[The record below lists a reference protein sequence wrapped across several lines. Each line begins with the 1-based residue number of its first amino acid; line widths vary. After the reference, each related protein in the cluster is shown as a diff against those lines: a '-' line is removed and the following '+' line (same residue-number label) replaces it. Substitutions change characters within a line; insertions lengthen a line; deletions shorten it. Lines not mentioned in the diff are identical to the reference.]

1 MNIHTIVLAAGEGS
15 RMNSN
20 RAKSL
25 QQIGGTSMLEK
36 ICNTAG
42 KISQNITLVV
52 GYDKESIISEAK
64 KLTHLNITT
73 SLQPKPIGTGNAV
86 KCGLDKVLDNS
97 KVLVLYGDVPLIKED
112 TLNNLIKASSSGAA
126 ILTTVLD
133 NPFGYGRVKTNEDGH
148 ALSIVE
154 EKDATD
160 SEREIK
166 QVFTGVLCVNK
177 DLLTEGLSEIKNE
190 NAANEFYLTD
200 LVSIMNLKG
209 IKINTCDASNEEVQG
224 ANNKKELE
232 KLETIYRTMK
242 AEELF
247 ELGITVTDASRLDV
261 RGSVKAGKDCTI
273 DVNVILEGEVILG
286 NDVYIGPNTILK
298 DVYIGD
304 GSRIE
309 AFSHLVSA
317 KVGKECVIGPYAR
330 LREGSDIQ
338 NLAKVG
344 NFVETKNT
352 TLGEGSKANHFTY
365 LGDTTVGTKTNI
377 GAGTITCNYDG
388 TNKHKTIVGD
398 NSFIGSNSSLVAPVE
413 IGNNSTIAAGS
424 TITKNVPENALG
436 VGRSKQLNKDNWSKK
451 KD

>member
-1 MNIHTIVLAAGEGS
+1 MKIHTIVLAAGEGS

-133 NPFGYGRVKTNEDGH
+133 NPFGYGRVKTSEDGH

-160 SEREIK
+160 SERQIK

>member
-1 MNIHTIVLAAGEGS
+1 
-15 RMNSN
+15 
-20 RAKSL
+20 
-25 QQIGGTSMLEK
+25 MLEK

-133 NPFGYGRVKTNEDGH
+133 NPFGYGRVKTSEDGH

-352 TLGEGSKANHFTY
+352 TLGKGSKANHFTY

-388 TNKHKTIVGD
+388 TNKHRTIVGD

-424 TITKNVPENALG
+424 TITKNVPEDALG
-436 VGRSKQLNKDNWSKK
+436 IGRSKQSNIHNWPKRKD
-451 KD
+451 

>member
-1 MNIHTIVLAAGEGS
+1 
-15 RMNSN
+15 
-20 RAKSL
+20 
-25 QQIGGTSMLEK
+25 MLEK

-52 GYDKESIISEAK
+52 GYDKESIISEAQ
-64 KLTHLNITT
+64 KLRHLNITT
-73 SLQPKPIGTGNAV
+73 SLQPKPIGTGDAV
-86 KCGLDKVLDNS
+86 KCGLDKVLSNS

-112 TLNNLIKASSSGAA
+112 TLNNLINASSNGAA

-133 NPFGYGRVKTNEDGH
+133 NPFGYGRVKTNEDGY
-148 ALSIVE
+148 AQSIIE

-160 SEREIK
+160 SERQIK

-232 KLETIYRTMK
+232 RLETIYRSMK
-242 AEELF
+242 TEELF

-304 GSRIE
+304 GSRVE

-317 KVGKECVIGPYAR
+317 KVGKRCVIGPYAR

-352 TLGEGSKANHFTY
+352 TLGQGSKANHFTY

-436 VGRSKQLNKDNWSKK
+436 VGRSKQSNKDNWSKK